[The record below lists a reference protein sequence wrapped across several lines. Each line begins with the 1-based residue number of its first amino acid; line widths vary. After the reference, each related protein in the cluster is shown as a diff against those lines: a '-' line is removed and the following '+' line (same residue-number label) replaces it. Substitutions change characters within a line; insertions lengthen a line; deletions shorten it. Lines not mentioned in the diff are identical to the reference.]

1 MPELTRKEYRQQQ
14 KQAER
19 EAEKRDEKR
28 VETEREYAKA
38 AHEPRKAPKAPHRG
52 DFDEQTFKKVN
63 SMKKR
68 LNWAIGIVV
77 VLLLVVALVL
87 FKL

>member
-1 MPELTRKEYRQQQ
+1 MPELTRKEYREQQ
-14 KQAER
+14 KQAAR
-19 EAEKRDEKR
+19 EAEQRDAKR
-28 VETEREYAKA
+28 VETEREYAKSGRQSEQQPA
-38 AHEPRKAPKAPHRG
+38 VPHRG

-63 SMKKR
+63 SLKKR

-77 VLLLVVALVL
+77 VLLIVVALVL